1 MSDLIR
7 REDVLMIIEARFSEM
22 MIGDILKKD
31 VETLPEA
38 AVRSGDRISR
48 CELFNRLAT
57 ITGEDANDM
66 KAKIYAVIQE
76 MDPVPAARQ
85 GSWEV
90 RPAPED
96 DRVLGRKRY
105 YCSEC
110 GGWNTY
116 GESDFCPRC
125 GADMRSGSRQ
135 EETVDC
141 SWR

>member
-7 REDVLMIIEARFSEM
+7 REDVLRIIEARFAEL

-31 VETLPEA
+31 VEALPEA

-48 CELFNRLAT
+48 CELFNRLAN

-66 KAKIYAVIQE
+66 KAQIYAVIQE
-76 MDPVPAARQ
+76 MDPVPDVRR

-96 DRVLGRKRY
+96 DRVLGRRRY

-125 GADMRSGSRQ
+125 GADMRSEPKKES
-135 EETVDC
+135 VDC

>member
-7 REDVLMIIEARFSEM
+7 REDVLKIIETRFTEM

-31 VETLPEA
+31 VEALPEA

-76 MDPVPAARQ
+76 MDPVPAAGR

-90 RPAPED
+90 RPAPEED
-96 DRVLGRKRY
+96 YLLGRRRY

-110 GGWNTY
+110 GDWNTY

-125 GADMRSGSRQ
+125 GADMRSGPKKES
-135 EETVDC
+135 VDC